1 MLIHVFWLLL
11 SFVFQARLALLAPYI
26 HTVHVYHTSTV
37 HPTVY
42 SVIQSVAGYR
52 VTDMMYVLQISW
64 KYSRHGSFF
73 FSQSV
78 CAIGALFFYIRL
90 SQPLSSP
97 NAPLIRFRKR
107 RKRPPKM
114 RRGTNHSQ
122 TAKRAQT
129 GLFLLR
135 DLLADNR
142 VCMYGYMS
150 AQLQLAR
157 LRVANVNHGD
167 SKHRRFATHFK
178 NMTKSSIGLVVDP

>member
-1 MLIHVFWLLL
+1 MTSGQINNSAYSCFLASSFIPLSSPPGFAGSIYTYGSCVSYKYCTSDRVLCDTICSRLQSNRYDVCAPNQLKVFKTW
-11 SFVFQARLALLAPYI
+11 
-26 HTVHVYHTSTV
+26 
-37 HPTVY
+37 
-42 SVIQSVAGYR
+42 
-52 VTDMMYVLQISW
+52 
-64 KYSRHGSFF
+64 FF
-73 FSQSV
+73 FFTQSV

-97 NAPLIRFRKR
+97 NAPLIRFRKG
-107 RKRPPKM
+107 RKRPPKI

-135 DLLADNR
+135 NLLADNR

-157 LRVANVNHGD
+157 LRVANVNHGN
-167 SKHRRFATHFK
+167 SKHPPIRHAF
-178 NMTKSSIGLVVDP
+178 